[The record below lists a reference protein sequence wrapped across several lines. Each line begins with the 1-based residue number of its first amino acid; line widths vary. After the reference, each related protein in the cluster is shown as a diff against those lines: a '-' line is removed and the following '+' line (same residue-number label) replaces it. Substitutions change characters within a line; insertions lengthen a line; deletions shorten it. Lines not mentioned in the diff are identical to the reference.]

1 MYVTHATK
9 EPFENC
15 RSQEEGKT
23 LAIVTQKK
31 FMTGICEGLHSNVRQ
46 FDVISGKG
54 KFGRGRQIKQ

>member
-1 MYVTHATK
+1 MPQKNPSKTVEIKRK
-9 EPFENC
+9 EK
-15 RSQEEGKT
+15 RQ
-23 LAIVTQKK
+23 LAIVTKKK